1 MSSAIATAIEIE
13 DLANDSII
21 ETDVGINLSSLVL
34 TQLTAA
40 FRTLILQGT
49 DKICSNFD
57 NLSAMS
63 PNDRQTEIYKLFG
76 MSNDEIIKIKGNTK
90 KNPKSETD
98 KTTNKPRGKRVVNK
112 PFPLPFH
119 KSLIDNSKCHG
130 LATKALTQCPNNP
143 VEGSVY
149 CAKCKKQADEVD
161 ENVPKMGTI
170 ETRIEQQT
178 KPLTV
183 NGKQLSK
190 WYQYLSPYPDSKPK
204 NIYYPSVLEK
214 SGNTIQEA
222 FSKLSELGIDVDVKV
237 SKNSDG
243 SSITLADILSY
254 APPKKIKVSRPKADR
269 KSKKNSRP
277 GDEDT
282 DSEADASETEYEDDD
297 DDDKVGKYIIGQK
310 VIYEYDGEEYICEI
324 IDVNGNR
331 YDITSDDITFEN
343 VPENKLRNVPTP
355 AKKSVKEPVKAKA
368 QEPVKEPVKELV
380 KKPVKAKEPE
390 PEPEPVKKPVK
401 SPAKT
406 PEPEPK
412 PTKSKYRQIAAKH
425 PENIQV
431 AAIRSESNN
440 VNLAE
445 FELYE
450 IMSGTEE
457 GNNIIVSENP
467 IGKFVRGKNGK
478 AGKCEWYEPEEDD
491 VPYADDEEES

>member
-310 VIYEYDGEEYICEI
+310 VQLERADGKIYDGVIT
-324 IDVNGNR
+324 DVNGTR
-331 YDITSDDITFEN
+331 YDVDTDEETFEN
-343 VPENKLRNVPTP
+343 VPENRIREFKPEPVKEPVKTP
-355 AKKSVKEPVKAKA
+355 VKAPVKSKEPETEPEPVKEPVKAK
-368 QEPVKEPVKELV
+368 EPVK
-380 KKPVKAKEPE
+380 
-390 PEPEPVKKPVK
+390 
-401 SPAKT
+401 T
-406 PEPEPK
+406 PEPK
-412 PTKSKYRQIAAKH
+412 PTKSKYRTIPAKH
-425 PENIQV
+425 PDNIQV
-431 AAIRSESNN
+431 AAIRTESNN
-440 VNLAE
+440 MNLAE

-450 IMSGTEE
+450 IISGTEE
-457 GNNIIVSENP
+457 DNNIKVSQNP
-467 IGKFVRGKNGK
+467 IGKLIRGKNGK
-478 AGKCEWYEPEEDD
+478 GGKCEWYEPEPEEDD
-491 VPYADDEEES
+491 VPYANDEEEQNEDEDW